1 VYWVLF
7 NPIKKLMLLTILTI
21 VAVVALMIFFNA
33 LYVAAEFATVS
44 SRRTRISQ
52 MAGQGNRM
60 ALLLL
65 PIMQDSHKL
74 DRYIATCQ
82 IGITISSLVVGAYG
96 QSVIAQ
102 LLVAPLARLLTLLE
116 PALASLGLESSAS
129 WAEPAATSIAITLV
143 LAGITILQVI
153 MGELFPKSVAIQYPE
168 SVALAVAVPMRI
180 TQFIITYTGLIA
192 LFNGSGNLILKALG
206 RPLKEKNDHAYSPEE
221 IELLVT
227 ESHDQD
233 LLSDEE
239 RRLLRNTFRLRDLTA
254 KQVMLHRTKLIAA
267 PLNSKVADV
276 MQTALDAGLSR
287 IPIYKETI
295 DDITGFVHIKDL
307 FSLYNQQSEDV
318 ASILR
323 EVVFVPE
330 TIPVSDLWKRL
341 NSRRKYLAIV
351 FDEYG
356 GTVGLITFEDL
367 IEEIFGELQDE
378 FDNEMA
384 LIAKDKEGRIYLR
397 ADLLVADVNEYLEL
411 ELPEDNADTLGGL
424 VFSELGRPPRV
435 GDTVAFGDITIRVEA
450 MSDPGVS
457 EVSLKLPPTES
468 DDDPFIEW
476 EVADHD

>member
-1 VYWVLF
+1 
-7 NPIKKLMLLTILTI
+7 MLTFLTI
-21 VAVVALMIFFNA
+21 VAVVAIMIFFNA

-52 MAGQGNRM
+52 LAGQGNRM
-60 ALLLL
+60 AQLLL
-65 PIMQDSHKL
+65 PIMQDSKKL
-74 DRYIATCQ
+74 DTYVATCQ

-102 LLVAPLARLLTLLE
+102 HLVSPLAQLLTLLE
-116 PALASLGLESSAS
+116 PALASIGVESAAG
-129 WAEPAATSIAITLV
+129 WAEPAATSISVTLV
-143 LAGITILQVI
+143 LIAITILQVI

-168 SVALAVAVPMRI
+168 SVALAVTVPMRI
-180 TQFIITYTGLIA
+180 TQLIITYTGLIA
-192 LFNGSGNLILKALG
+192 LFNGSGNLLLRLLG
-206 RPLKEKNDHAYSPEE
+206 RSTKEKSGHAHSPEE

-227 ESHDQD
+227 ESHEQD

-267 PLNSKVADV
+267 PLDSEITDLMKIA
-276 MQTALDAGLSR
+276 MEAGFSR
-287 IPIYKETI
+287 IPLYRESI
-295 DDITGFVHIKDL
+295 DDIVGFVHVKDL
-307 FSLYNQQSEDV
+307 FRLHNQQSEDV
-318 ASILR
+318 SSILR

-330 TIPVSDLWKRL
+330 TMPVSDLWKRL

-378 FDNEMA
+378 FDNETA
-384 LIAKDKEGRIYLR
+384 LIAKDKDGRIYLR
-397 ADLLVADVNEYLEL
+397 ADLLVSDVNEYLEL
-411 ELPEDNADTLGGL
+411 SLPEENADTLGGL
-424 VFSELGRPPRV
+424 VFSELGRLPVV
-435 GDTVAFGDITIRVEA
+435 GDKVTFGEIIIRVEA

-457 EVSLKLPPTES
+457 EVSLKLPPTQSAEE
-468 DDDPFIEW
+468 PFIEW
-476 EVADHD
+476 EVADHE

>member
-1 VYWVLF
+1 MF
-7 NPIKKLMLLTILTI
+7 LTILSI
-21 VAVVALMIFFNA
+21 VAVVAIMIFFNA

-44 SRRTRISQ
+44 SRRTRVSQ
-52 MAGQGNRM
+52 MAGEGNRM
-60 ALLLL
+60 AQLLL
-65 PIMQDSHKL
+65 PIMQDSKKL
-74 DRYIATCQ
+74 DTYVATCQ

-102 LLVAPLARLLTLLE
+102 HLVEPLTRFLTTLE
-116 PALASLGLESSAS
+116 PLLANIGVESTAG
-129 WAEPAATSIAITLV
+129 WAEPAATSIAVTLV
-143 LAGITILQVI
+143 LIAITILQVI

-168 SVALAVAVPMRI
+168 TVALAVTIPMRI
-180 TQFIITYTGLIA
+180 TQFVITYTGLIA
-192 LFNGSGNLILKALG
+192 LFNGSGNLILRLMG
-206 RPLKEKNDHAYSPEE
+206 RPLKEKSGHAHSPEE

-227 ESHDQD
+227 ESHEQD

-267 PLNSKVADV
+267 SMDSSVKAL
-276 MQTALDAGLSR
+276 MQIALDAGFSR
-287 IPIYKETI
+287 IPLFKESV
-295 DDITGFVHIKDL
+295 DDISGFVHVKDL
-307 FSLYNQQSEDV
+307 FRLHHQQSDDI

-330 TIPVSDLWKRL
+330 TMPVSDLWKRL

-378 FDNEMA
+378 FDNETA
-384 LIAKDKEGRIYLR
+384 LIAKDKDGRIYLR

-411 ELPEDNADTLGGL
+411 HLPEENADTLGGL
-424 VFSELGRPPRV
+424 VFSELGRPPAV
-435 GDTVAFGDITIRVEA
+435 GDAVAFGDITIRVEA

-457 EVSLKLPPTES
+457 EVSLKLPPTQAAEE
-468 DDDPFIEW
+468 PFIEW